1 MKSFLTDKK
10 LLKSGGRKA
19 SIISPEELEEKIC
32 KLGKSYGTKE
42 TEYNSLLYSSVFQIL
57 CEDRQIQNDL
67 SKITFD
73 FENLDV
79 EDEAYENTGFHTLDN
94 GFSFLFGMASGD
106 WECAIGFIIYWDGK
120 KLRGYIPTLG
130 NTFNLKKKCAFGSE
144 DDGDDIVDCFS
155 NFVYEIT
162 GRPATSQ
169 ELDLIN
175 CGEYYVNFELFKED
189 ILSRIEI
196 DAEEVEKYKKSLEKK
211 EEKISN
217 SHDSSGFE
225 KISDFKTG
233 DTIYVAGSLEEC
245 EAFPCIFL
253 TQIGSSALVLT
264 SFFGDGSL
272 EESLMGCMEF
282 IDTECPSGI
291 FAVPVENC
299 FATEEESVEAFEN
312 GEYITY

>member
-10 LLKSGGRKA
+10 LLKNGGRKG
-19 SIISPEELEEKIC
+19 SIISPEELKEKIC
-32 KLGKSYGTKE
+32 KLGKSYGARE
-42 TEYNSLLYSSVFQIL
+42 IGNNSLLYSSVFQIL

-94 GFSFLFGMASGD
+94 GLSFLFGMASGD

-144 DDGDDIVDCFS
+144 DNGDDIVDCFS

-169 ELDLIN
+169 ELDSIN
-175 CGEYYVNFELFKED
+175 CGEYYVNLELFKED

-196 DAEEVEKYKKSLEKK
+196 DAEEVEKHKKALEKK
-211 EEKISN
+211 EEKISD
-217 SHDSSGFE
+217 SHDSSVE

-233 DTIYVAGSLEEC
+233 DTIFVAGSIEEC
-245 EAFPCIFL
+245 EAYQCMFL
-253 TQIGSSALVLT
+253 TQINSSALVLI
-264 SFFGDGSL
+264 SFYGDGSL
-272 EESLMGCMEF
+272 EESLAGCMEN

-291 FAVPVENC
+291 IAVPIENC
-299 FATEEESVEAFEN
+299 FATEEEAIEAFEN
-312 GEYITY
+312 Q